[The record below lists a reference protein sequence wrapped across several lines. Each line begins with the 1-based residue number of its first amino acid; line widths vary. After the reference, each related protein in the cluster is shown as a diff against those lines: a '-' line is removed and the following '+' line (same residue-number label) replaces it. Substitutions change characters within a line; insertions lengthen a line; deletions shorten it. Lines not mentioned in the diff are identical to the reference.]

1 MHGADAH
8 TRRGPSARF
17 GPGVNVLAV
26 DQGTSATK
34 ALVIADDGTVLGA
47 AECPVHPS
55 ATGDGAV
62 EQDPAELLASVVAA
76 GRAALTRAG
85 VVVHA
90 VGLANQGETVL
101 VWDRVTGEPLTTALS
116 WQDRRAAS
124 VTDDLD
130 GDRGRLAA
138 ISGLPL
144 DPYFSAPKMAWLRRN
159 RTGEGVVTTTDAW
172 LLHALTGR
180 FVTDVTTASRSMV
193 LDLDGRSWSDEALA
207 IFGLDGEDLPEVVG
221 CTGTFGTTAA
231 FGPNLPV
238 TGLAVDQQ
246 AALVGEGCLAPGE
259 AKCTYGTGAFL
270 LVTTGPHP
278 RRSTHGLSASVAF
291 DVPGSTAYCLD
302 GQSYTAGAAVSW
314 LIGMGLL
321 ARADELDAVAGSVA
335 DAGGV
340 TMVPALAGLGAP
352 YWRPSAT
359 GTLEGLGLHTSPA
372 HVVRATLEGLAAQV
386 AVLAAAAADDLGG
399 PLVELRVDGGLTRS
413 AFLMQHQADL
423 LQVPVE
429 VFASPHAT
437 ALGVAALARI
447 GLDDGRTLGGPRPEP
462 AARYEPRLGAE
473 RAAELLGRFTA
484 AADRAVAAS
493 DGG

>member
-1 MHGADAH
+1 
-8 TRRGPSARF
+8 
-17 GPGVNVLAV
+17 VNVLAI
-26 DQGTSATK
+26 DQGTSGTK
-34 ALVIADDGTVLGA
+34 ALVVGDDGAVLGV
-47 AECPVHPS
+47 AECAVCPS

-62 EQDPAELLASVVAA
+62 EQDPAELLASVIAA
-76 GRAALTRAG
+76 GRAAIARAG

-101 VWDRVTGEPLTTALS
+101 VWDRSTGEPLTTALS
-116 WQDRRAAS
+116 WQDRRATS
-124 VTDDLD
+124 VTDGLE
-130 GDRGRLAA
+130 DRRDRLAELT
-138 ISGLPL
+138 GLPL

-159 RTGEGVVTTTDAW
+159 RTTAGVVTTTDTW
-172 LLHALTGR
+172 LVHALTGR
-180 FVTDVTTASRSMV
+180 YLTDVTTASRSMV
-193 LDLDGRSWSDEALA
+193 LDLDRRAWSDEAA
-207 IFGLDGEDLPEVVG
+207 GIFGLGVADLPEVVG
-221 CTGTFGTTAA
+221 CAGEFGTTTA
-231 FGPNLPV
+231 FGPPLPL

-246 AALVGEGCLAPGE
+246 AALVGEGCLTAGE

-270 LVTTGPHP
+270 LVTTGADP
-278 RRSTHGLSASVAF
+278 RRSSHGLSASVAW
-291 DVPGSTAYCLD
+291 DVPGSVAYCLD

-314 LIGMGLL
+314 LTGMGLL
-321 ARADELDAVAGSVA
+321 RSAEDLDDVAASVP

-386 AVLAAAAADDLGG
+386 AVLAAAAADDMGG
-399 PLVELRVDGGLTRS
+399 PLLELRVDGGLTRS

-437 ALGVAALARI
+437 ALGVATLART
-447 GLDDGRTLGGPRPEP
+447 GLAGSGASGLEASRPEP
-462 AARYEPRLGAE
+462 AARYEPRVGADRAAGLLARFAGAAE
-473 RAAELLGRFTA
+473 RAI
-484 AADRAVAAS
+484 AAS
-493 DGG
+493 DGD

>member
-1 MHGADAH
+1 
-8 TRRGPSARF
+8 
-17 GPGVNVLAV
+17 VNVLAV

-34 ALVIADDGTVLGA
+34 ALVIDDGGRVLGA

-76 GRAALTRAG
+76 GRAALARAG
-85 VVVHA
+85 AVVHA

-101 VWDRVTGEPLTTALS
+101 VWDRGTGEPLTTALS

-124 VTDDLD
+124 VTDGLEEH
-130 GDRGRLAA
+130 RERLGA
-138 ISGLPL
+138 ITGLPL

-159 RTGEGVVTTTDAW
+159 RTTEGVVTTTDSW

-193 LDLDGRSWSDEALA
+193 LDLERRAWSDEALA
-207 IFGLDGEDLPEVVG
+207 VFGLDGAELPEVVPCAG
-221 CTGTFGTTAA
+221 SFGTTAA

-246 AALVGEGCLAPGE
+246 AALVGEGCLAAGE

-270 LVTTGPHP
+270 LVTTGALA
-278 RRSTHGLSASVAF
+278 RRSTHGLSASVAW
-291 DVPGSTAYCLD
+291 DVPGSAAYCLD

-314 LIGMGLL
+314 LVAMGLL
-321 ARADELDAVAGSVA
+321 ARAEDLDAVAGSV
-335 DAGGV
+335 DGTGGV

-352 YWRPSAT
+352 YWRPAAT

-413 AFLMQHQADL
+413 TFLMQHQADL

-437 ALGVAALARI
+437 ALGVADLART
-447 GLDDGRTLGGPRPEP
+447 GLDDRRRLGGPRPEP
-462 AARYEPRLGAE
+462 AARYEPRMAATG
-473 RAAELLGRFTA
+473 AAELLARFTA
-484 AADRAVAAS
+484 AADRAIAAS
-493 DGG
+493 DGT